1 MSAINV
7 HPFGNRFLAEARC
20 QTVMTHICAEQFT
33 DIHP

>member
-7 HPFGNRFLAEARC
+7 HPFSDRFLAEARC
-20 QTVMTHICAEQFT
+20 QPVMAHICTEQFT

>member
-7 HPFGNRFLAEARC
+7 HPFGNRFLAEASS
-20 QTVMTHICAEQFT
+20 QAIMTHICAEQFT